1 MDFSVPFV
9 LFSVAKC
16 RHNHGSN
23 LSQYYP
29 ELDSSHRAA
38 KRIPGYSLTA

>member
-1 MDFSVPFV
+1 VPSV

-16 RHNHGSN
+16 SHNHSSN

-29 ELDSSHRAA
+29 ELDKIDC
-38 KRIPGYSLTA
+38 KR